1 MSNKINP
8 ITNRVWVKP
17 TEKKTK
23 LSSGLYMPE
32 AYVPGTKGMG
42 KITGQGVIH
51 AIGPDVTDLEVGQHI
66 FFSDFDGME
75 IEYDEQHFLVMKE
88 DEVMAV
94 MG

>member
-1 MSNKINP
+1 MNNKISP

-23 LSSGLYMPE
+23 LTSGLYLPE

-42 KITGQGVIH
+42 KVTGQGVIY
-51 AIGPDVTDLEVGQHI
+51 AIGPDVTELEVGQHI

-75 IEYDEQHFLVMKE
+75 IEYDEQYFLVMKE